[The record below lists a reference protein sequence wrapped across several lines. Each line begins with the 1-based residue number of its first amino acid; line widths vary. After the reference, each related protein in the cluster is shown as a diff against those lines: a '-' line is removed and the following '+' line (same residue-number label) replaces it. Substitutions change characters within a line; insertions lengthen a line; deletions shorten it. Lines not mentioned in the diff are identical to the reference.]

1 MNLLVF
7 INKLR
12 QQHHQWVGE
21 HGVTCKLQ
29 LNNAM
34 STIANKHDLS
44 LFLSL
49 TCQHFQLPN
58 ARRHCVNKCKK
69 EHSALAQQRTQRN
82 IIPKEAHLNM
92 KDFDLTSSLIQS
104 LFHTFIHLFVQ
115 LLTHPFDYSLADRFH
130 SFIPN
135 QGASCHAL
143 DTIGNRS
150 MRRGALGSFR
160 NVSTYGTEVIKY

>member
-1 MNLLVF
+1 
-7 INKLR
+7 
-12 QQHHQWVGE
+12 
-21 HGVTCKLQ
+21 
-29 LNNAM
+29 M

-104 LFHTFIHLFVQ
+104 
-115 LLTHPFDYSLADRFH
+115 FDYSLADRFH

-160 NVSTYGTEVIKY
+160 NVSTYGIEVIKY